1 MIKIIGGYVRFN
13 GKTYLKESEPMNMG
27 KEYEQKLVRQG
38 FAKYVEQPV
47 NEPIQPNT
55 IPGIK
60 KQEEITDEIELSTK
74 MTFEALKKIALKKG
88 ITEKELID
96 EKGKNITKAKV
107 IELIES
113 KQEESADEEETDETF
128 SLDNTGD
135 VV

>member
-13 GKTYLKESEPMNMG
+13 GKTYSKESQPMNMG
-27 KEYEQKLVRQG
+27 EDYEKKLVRQG
-38 FAKYVEQPV
+38 FAEYVEQPV

-55 IPGIK
+55 IPKIEK
-60 KQEEITDEIELSTK
+60 NKEATDEIELSTK
-74 MTFEALKKIALKKG
+74 MTFEALKKIALEKG
-88 ITEKELID
+88 ITEKELVD

-107 IELIES
+107 IKLIES
-113 KQEESADEEETDETF
+113 KQEESTDEEETDETF